1 METPAPI
8 ARQAVSSIKSCKR
21 NAVLAKKI
29 KEEAKKVAAN
39 SWRYK
44 NLYYLCNR
52 KTKETRFTKSSNQD
66 GSLTEWL
73 GSGLQNRVQ
82 QFESAGYLK
91 ASIVSMFAFF
101 ICIVYFC
108 FVLYGFKKLQ
118 GELIKLSL

>member
-73 GSGLQNRVQ
+73 GSGLQNRPRR
-82 QFESAGYLK
+82 FESARNLSQERRGK
-91 ASIVSMFAFF
+91 EVWVS
-101 ICIVYFC
+101 
-108 FVLYGFKKLQ
+108 G
-118 GELIKLSL
+118 